1 MTEGDAYGPWRA
13 VSNWLVLADVEDLTD
28 PQARTHK
35 DGERLR
41 VGTVSDMGPLSADAP
56 EVQFEVGDLVLF
68 SAAAAYVQALG
79 AFLLPATSVISY
91 SKELDHKE
99 E

>member
-1 MTEGDAYGPWRA
+1 MTEVDAYGPWRA
-13 VSNWLVLADVEDLTD
+13 VSNWLVLAEVEDLTEL
-28 PQARTHK
+28 QARTHK

-41 VGTVSDMGPLSADAP
+41 VAIVSGMGPLSEDAP

-79 AFLLPATSVISY
+79 VFLLPATSVISY
-91 SKELDHKE
+91 SKKLDHKE